1 MLCCCLQITDHH
13 NIQIGD
19 MVMLPCDN
27 PPSECPP
34 HSRCQLLPPAA
45 GGAANQS
52 NRNPEQPVCC
62 SCQHRGKRSAGGPP
76 STLPACCLITRTACL
91 LARAERDRCYYTV
104 RPGDSMWA
112 ISEVSSCRA

>member
-13 NIQIGD
+13 TIQIGD

-34 HSRCQLLPPAA
+34 HSRCQLLAPAA

-52 NRNPEQPVCC
+52 NRNPSGLLQ
-62 SCQHRGKRSAGGPP
+62 
-76 STLPACCLITRTACL
+76 LPAQGQAQRRGTSLNAARMLPDHTHCMLAC
-91 LARAERDRCYYTV
+91 
-104 RPGDSMWA
+104 P
-112 ISEVSSCRA
+112 CRA